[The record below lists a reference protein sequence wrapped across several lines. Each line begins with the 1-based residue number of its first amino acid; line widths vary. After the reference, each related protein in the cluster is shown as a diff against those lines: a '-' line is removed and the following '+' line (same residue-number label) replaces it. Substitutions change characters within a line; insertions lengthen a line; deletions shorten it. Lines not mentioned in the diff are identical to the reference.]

1 MASDTRHPLLA
12 DTSSLIAVA
21 NTDQW
26 DVLAESLALTTTNV
40 CKHGLQNHVN
50 SNTYAPGGS
59 REQYLKRGSQRVLEH
74 VLVIV
79 GFGLASWWAY
89 DNSGLAVSVAL
100 VGAPVA
106 ARLTY
111 YWWLYLDQP
120 SPVALPLSFGGS
132 GAWKLWIPLALLL
145 GVIAFGLG
153 VTLCWTHRFIAGK
166 SPSPA

>member
-1 MASDTRHPLLA
+1 MEIDLRIALVGTDRERSLQGILVATGVSALVLVISFLPLSA
-12 DTSSLIAVA
+12 GAFV
-21 NTDQW
+21 
-26 DVLAESLALTTTNV
+26 E
-40 CKHGLQNHVN
+40 
-50 SNTYAPGGS
+50 PG
-59 REQYLKRGSQRVLEH
+59 
-74 VLVIV
+74 LVIV

-153 VTLCWTHRFIAGK
+153 VTLRWTHRFIAGK
-166 SPSPA
+166 PPSPA